1 MEGVQKG
8 TKKGIFVF
16 VPHAAYARIC
26 VTEGYIDALSMAD
39 LEDCEPG
46 AAWLSV
52 DGGFGERTASA
63 LDQFI
68 RTAAGPPQ
76 MVVAADNDCGGS
88 TIGDIIAA
96 IAARSGAPVVK
107 LRPQEGK

>member
-1 MEGVQKG
+1 
-8 TKKGIFVF
+8 
-16 VPHAAYARIC
+16 
-26 VTEGYIDALSMAD
+26 
-39 LEDCEPG
+39 
-46 AAWLSV
+46 
-52 DGGFGERTASA
+52 
-63 LDQFI
+63 
-68 RTAAGPPQ
+68 